1 MVSPDFSTY
10 VDLTPYDTTVANIL
24 EEGVTQARA
33 LLPQWTPRVGQL
45 ETTVLEAVAYQT
57 ANLSNAANR
66 LPASTVETLL
76 KLTGITRSNGV
87 KAKATITINFTDTTG
102 YTIPKETPFVSY
114 GTDGAAYVYLLDLD
128 ATVAAGANQL
138 TLLGVTAQSVGT
150 TFNTPSN
157 GATLQVLST
166 IPYISSTVF
175 DAKPAGG
182 LNAETDA
189 EYFTRGTTLL
199 ASYSSSLATE
209 EQIRTFILTNYT
221 ASVYRVKAYNLRRY
235 SDRNIVTFG
244 GTSNTG
250 GKHKGYILVS
260 VAGQNVNAGEFVND
274 AIVTA
279 SDLSTIKTAISG
291 KTGTGVT
298 LEVAN
303 AELIGIGVTLEA
315 YKKTSA
321 AAGTVQTAIQTALT
335 TYLDPDVWDWGEVV
349 RANEIISLI
358 DGVAGVDY
366 LKSVTLSL
374 PDEEV
379 VCATTADL
387 GTVVYAAGADTAKPG
402 VGATLTN
409 GGSQAAFT
417 VDGQSPTVGQRVL
430 LKNQSAGLQNGIYTV
445 TTVGDGSTNWIL
457 TRAIDADTTNE
468 MCINKFIFC
477 TAGSTNGTK
486 GFTCD
491 SAGTLGTTVMTFA
504 QTGISKRAEVMGS
517 NSTLGDGALTGDIRF
532 AHLGVLT
539 YPSTFSVTVS

>member
-1 MVSPDFSTY
+1 MASPDFSDY

-24 EEGVTQARA
+24 EEGITQARA
-33 LLPQWTPRVGQL
+33 LIPQWTPRVGQI
-45 ETTVLEAVAYQT
+45 ETTIMEAVAYQT

-76 KLTGITRSNGV
+76 KLAGITRSNGT
-87 KAKATITINFTDTTG
+87 KATATITINFTDTTG
-102 YTIPKETPFVSY
+102 YTIPSGTPFVNY
-114 GTDGAAYVYLLDLD
+114 GTDGAAYVYLLDDD
-128 ATVAAGANQL
+128 ATVASGANQL
-138 TLLGVTAQSVGT
+138 TSKAVTAQAVGT

-166 IPYISSTVF
+166 IPYVSTTVF
-175 DAKPAGG
+175 DTKPSGG
-182 LNAETDA
+182 LNSETDS
-189 EYFTRGTTLL
+189 EYFTRGTTAL
-199 ASYSSSLATE
+199 ASHSSVLATE
-209 EQIRTFILTNYT
+209 EQIRSFVITNYT

-260 VAGQNVNAGEFVND
+260 IAGQNVNTGEFVKD
-274 AIVTA
+274 ATVAAADI
-279 SDLSTIKTAISG
+279 STISTAISA

-298 LEVAN
+298 VEVNN

-315 YKKTSA
+315 YKTSSA

-335 TYLDPDVWDWGEVV
+335 SYLDPDTWNWGEVV
-349 RANEIISLI
+349 RANEIISLV
-358 DGVAGVDY
+358 DGVSGVDY
-366 LKSVTLSL
+366 VKSVTLSL
-374 PDEEV
+374 PEEEV

-387 GTVVYAAGADTAKPG
+387 GTVVYAAGADSSKPG

-409 GGSQAAFT
+409 GGSQAAFS

-430 LKNQSAGLQNGIYTV
+430 LKDQSAGLQNGIYTV
-445 TTVGDGSTNWIL
+445 TTVGDGSTNWVL
-457 TRAIDADTTNE
+457 TRATDADITNE
-468 MCINKFIFC
+468 MCVNKFVFC
-477 TAGSTNGTK
+477 TAGTTNGTK

-491 SAGTLGTTVMTFA
+491 AAGTLGTTAITFA
-504 QTGISKRAEVMGS
+504 QTGTSKRAEVMGS
-517 NSTLGDGALTGDIRF
+517 NSTLGDGALTGDIRI

-539 YPSTFSVTVS
+539 YPSTQTITVS